1 MQTHQ
6 EPIPF
11 RVPGIAM
18 RLGEVHNHTNYRR
31 LALKLAQANRENV
44 VAVNRYSLSFSRY
57 ICVGQIDDQAERVFH
72 LGDGGNYRP
81 GGKDFLGRRIFI
93 QQDLDTR
100 NSDWL
105 PSANPLKEMLPG

>member
-57 ICVGQIDDQAERVFH
+57 ICVGQIDDQAERVLH
-72 LGDGGNYRP
+72 LGDGGKYSP
-81 GGKDFLGRRIFI
+81 GGKLFSCLQIFR
-93 QQDLDTR
+93 QRDLYK
-100 NSDWL
+100 S
-105 PSANPLKEMLPG
+105 K